1 MRKSDLYRS
10 FQQIFTIG
18 EVSTEKSDLEKKL
31 TSDECTHRIV
41 NDLHKNR
48 EINRY
53 AVMSL
58 ESPYELN
65 LGNGDKA
72 SVELIPRYKN

>member
-18 EVSTEKSDLEKKL
+18 KVSTEKSDLERRL
-31 TSDECTHRIV
+31 TSDECTQRIV
-41 NDLHKNR
+41 NDLHKDK
-48 EINRY
+48 EMNRY
-53 AVMSL
+53 VIMSL